1 MADDLQPATTYQSLL
16 GQIPADSYWRE
27 DVLAAEIEHVFKPS
41 WLCVGFA
48 EDLQNHQD
56 FVTAQ
61 IGLHSIVVQNF
72 EGSLRAFRNVC
83 SHRFSKI
90 QCEKAGNRVLQCPYH
105 GWTYD
110 AGGKPIGVPLNKQSF
125 GLNDADKA
133 ALALQSYALETVGH
147 FVFVRMSR
155 EGPDLRTFLG
165 SFYDDLKHVSDVC
178 PDRFEME
185 SYDWAANWKLGMDNA
200 AEGYHVPLVH
210 AESFGLILSIDLDI
224 STDVDHSRY
233 VGKLKERSLKWWA
246 NVGRSIK
253 LEPSTV
259 YPQYGNFL
267 IFPNIVVTFS
277 AGAFLTFQTFDPTG
291 PQRLRINSTSWLAK
305 NNGRAARELVLDSLK
320 SFAAQVRNEDA
331 AICAVAQLGVR
342 EAGSRPPLLGAL
354 EGRIAHFQQAYARY
368 MPRDLPAVSL

>member
-16 GQIPADSYWRE
+16 GQIPADYYWRD
-27 DVLAAEIEHVFKPS
+27 DVLAAEIENVFKPS
-41 WLCVGFA
+41 WLCVGFTQ
-48 EDLQNHQD
+48 DLQNHQD

-61 IGLHSIVVQNF
+61 IGPHSIVVQNF

-90 QCEKAGNRVLQCPYH
+90 QCEKSGNRVLQCPYH

-125 GLNDADKA
+125 GLNEADKT
-133 ALALQSYALETVGH
+133 ALALQAYALETVGH

-155 EGPDLRTFLG
+155 EGPDLKTFLG
-165 SFYDDLKHVSDVC
+165 SFYDDLAHVSEVC
-178 PDRFEME
+178 PDRFESE

-224 STDVDHSRY
+224 STDADHSRY
-233 VGKLKERSLKWWA
+233 VGKLKERSLKWWG
-246 NVGRSIK
+246 NVAKSIK

-291 PQRLRINSTSWLAK
+291 PQSLRINSTSWLAR

-320 SFAAQVRNEDA
+320 TFSAQVRNEDA
-331 AICAVAQLGVR
+331 GICAVAQLGVR
-342 EAGSRPPLLGAL
+342 EAGTRPPLLGAL
-354 EGRIAHFQQAYARY
+354 EGRIAHFQKAYARH
-368 MPRDLPAVSL
+368 MEGVAL